1 VALYGAMMRKIS
13 IGSRPIY
20 SWQNSYHVSIDPAVF
35 SAIDRAI
42 ADRMH
47 PHPLFPKVHAII
59 FHESDLTTAWHLMSL
74 MTATITSLEI
84 NIEQI
89 QDIDGRLLGMQTV
102 LASMQTRCP
111 SLNDFTVAYNRS
123 NAMDELLPHFT
134 HGLLGMQALTHL
146 DISAFLIYT
155 PTLIE
160 ISSIPH
166 LKRLSFNV
174 NGLNMHDIPSNIHF
188 PTLFK
193 CSIYGE
199 QKFAA
204 LEFIRALTT
213 SSFIQ
218 LDIFLDLPF
227 TPDDIHQILPS
238 LLPCQFTIKHINIQW
253 WLDPDRGIN
262 LDDSDYISGITLA
275 PLLEFSHLEN
285 FELST
290 LSSFHGI
297 DDTFISKLALSCPN
311 LVHLDLGSRGVVNFP
326 MNTTLASLVMLANHC
341 RLLQNIGLY
350 FDCCTIQSW
359 ITKDIQCNNA
369 TTHLSVGCST
379 IQTSDINT
387 MAKFLSRL
395 FPNLTRIDF
404 RRNSND
410 ADSDDESSDANSEQV
425 HRRWDLV
432 FTKVKSYRD

>member
-1 VALYGAMMRKIS
+1 MMQKIS

-20 SWQNSYHVSIDPAVF
+20 LWQNSYHVSIDPAVF
-35 SAIDRAI
+35 SAIDHAI
-42 ADRMH
+42 ADQMH

-59 FHESDLTTAWHLMSL
+59 FHESHLTTAWHLMSL

-84 NIEQI
+84 NIEQT
-89 QDIDGRLLGMQTV
+89 QDIDGGSLGMQTV

-111 SLNDFTVAYNRS
+111 SLNNFKIACNQS
-123 NAMDELLPHFT
+123 NAMDELLSHFT

-166 LKRLSFNV
+166 LKHLSFNV

-188 PTLFK
+188 PTLFE
-193 CSIYGE
+193 CNIYGK
-199 QKFAA
+199 QKNTA
-204 LEFIRALTT
+204 LEFIKALTT

-218 LDIFLDLPF
+218 LDIFFDLPF
-227 TPDDIHQILPS
+227 TPDDIHQILTS

-253 WLDPDRGIN
+253 WLDPDRGIT

-275 PLLEFSHLEN
+275 PLLEFSHLKN
-285 FELST
+285 VELNT
-290 LSSFHGI
+290 LSSLHGI

-311 LVHLDLGSRGVVNFP
+311 LVHLDLGSRGAVNFP
-326 MNTTLASLVMLANHC
+326 MDTTLASLVILANHC

-359 ITKDIQCNNA
+359 VTKDLQCNNA
-369 TTHLSVGCST
+369 ITQLSVGCST
-379 IQTSDINT
+379 IQTSNINT
-387 MAKFLSRL
+387 MANFLSKL

-404 RRNSND
+404 RWNSND
-410 ADSDDESSDANSEQV
+410 VDSDDDAIASSSENSQQV
-425 HRRWDLV
+425 HHCWDLV
-432 FTKVKSYRD
+432 LTRVKSYRD